1 MSKRTKDALTK
12 LIKEALLARD
22 EILFAYIH
30 GSFLSLPDFRDIDIA
45 LYVNP
50 AEVTSKQAFDY
61 SFRLSVDLSHLASQD
76 IDVQIMNYAP
86 LGFRHSVFKNG
97 RLLFSR
103 DETLRVD
110 LLEGTVLEYI
120 AFYEL
125 SLQYMR
131 DLVL

>member
-12 LIKEALLARD
+12 LIKKALLARG
-22 EILFAYIH
+22 EIVFAYIH
-30 GSFLSLPDFRDIDIA
+30 GSFLSLPDFRDVDLA

-50 AEVTSKQAFDY
+50 ATVSSQEAFDY
-61 SFRLSVDLSHLASQD
+61 AFRLSADLSHLTSRD

-97 RLLFSR
+97 RFLFSR
-103 DETLRVD
+103 DDSLRAD
-110 LLEGTVLEYI
+110 LIEQTVLEYV

-131 DLVL
+131 DLAL

>member
-12 LIKEALLARD
+12 LLKEALLRRE
-22 EILFAYIH
+22 EIIFAYIH
-30 GSFLSLPDFRDIDIA
+30 GSFLALPDFRDVDIA

-50 AEVTSKQAFDY
+50 EKVSSSEAFDY
-61 SFRLSVDLSHLASQD
+61 AFRLSVDLSHLTSQD

-97 RLLFSR
+97 RPLFTR
-103 DETLRVD
+103 DEALRAEVI
-110 LLEGTVLEYI
+110 EQTVLEYI